1 MQPPH
6 APMPLSQWLL
16 LILLSVLWGLAF
28 FFNGVA
34 LRELPP
40 ATIVFGRL
48 ALAALILVGAVRLLR
63 LPFPTSLAAWAPYA
77 VMSMFNNV
85 IPFMLIARGQQEI
98 ASGLASVL
106 NATTPMFSVLLAHY
120 FTPGERATPLRIL
133 GVLFGFAGVAILFG
147 PGLTSGRTTTVFGMV
162 LVLGAAASYGCAGVW
177 GSRFRATSPIVSSCC
192 QLVCSSIVMLLL
204 AVLLDRPWTLPMPG
218 PATLASIA
226 GLAVLSTALAYV
238 VFYRILAV
246 SGGTNSMLVT
256 LLMPVV
262 SILLGV
268 LVLGET
274 FEPRFVSGA
283 LVIAAALLTIDGRL
297 PRAIAARVRSH

>member
-1 MQPPH
+1 
-6 APMPLSQWLL
+6 MPLSQWLL

-34 LRELPP
+34 LREFPP
-40 ATIVFGRL
+40 ATLVLGRL
-48 ALAALILVGAVRLLR
+48 ALAALILIGMVRLLR
-63 LPFPTSLAAWAPYA
+63 LPFPTGLAAWAPYA

-98 ASGLASVL
+98 TSGLASVL
-106 NATTPMFSVLLAHY
+106 NATTPMFSVVLAHI
-120 FTPGERATPLRIL
+120 FTPGEKATPLRVL

-147 PGLTSGRTTTVFGMV
+147 PDLTSGRTTTAFGMA

-177 GSRFRATSPIVSSCC
+177 GSRFRTTSPIVSSCC
-192 QLVCSSIVMLLL
+192 QLVCSSIIMLVL
-204 AVLLDRPWTLPMPG
+204 AAALDRPWTLPMPG
-218 PATLASIA
+218 LATLVSIA
-226 GLAVLSTALAYV
+226 GLATLSTALAYV

-274 FEPRFVSGA
+274 FEPRFAVGA

-297 PRAIAARVRSH
+297 PRAIIDRTRG

>member
-1 MQPPH
+1 
-6 APMPLSQWLL
+6 
-16 LILLSVLWGLAF
+16 
-28 FFNGVA
+28 
-34 LRELPP
+34 
-40 ATIVFGRL
+40 
-48 ALAALILVGAVRLLR
+48 
-63 LPFPTSLAAWAPYA
+63 

-133 GVLFGFAGVAILFG
+133 GVLFGIAGVAILFG
-147 PGLTSGRTTTVFGMV
+147 PGLTSGRSTTFFGMV

-204 AVLLDRPWTLPMPG
+204 AGLLDRPWTLPMPG

-274 FEPRFVSGA
+274 FEPRFGAGA

-297 PRAIAARVRSH
+297 PRAIAARVRSS